1 MSLQHSSQ
9 RKRKWRIFLAKQK
22 KKEIKREPSR
32 RASRMGK
39 QFTNRW
45 HSPNSCGGC
54 FAEWEAQPFAEINNK
69 EKTKERR
76 GWASL
81 RYNSGTRGLGCAW
94 FAELRAF
101 CQCAVE
107 TFSHASAE
115 RLAYRGTVSEP
126 LENYFSAILTV
137 LDLGTVIFFVQSRI
151 VCCHVGHLNMLPHDY
166 PHGTTAPKLINQRRE
181 ITIRQCLAPV

>member
-107 TFSHASAE
+107 TFSHASAKGW
-115 RLAYRGTVSEP
+115 RTGALLPNLWKNTSLLYLPFSIWGRWYSSFNPVS
-126 LENYFSAILTV
+126 
-137 LDLGTVIFFVQSRI
+137 FVVTS
-151 VCCHVGHLNMLPHDY
+151 D
-166 PHGTTAPKLINQRRE
+166 T
-181 ITIRQCLAPV
+181 